1 MDNLDKYRNIIT
13 KVLAEYAQIPY
24 AYGDLKRQLIIDP
37 ERNNFLLLTIG
48 WQNQT
53 RVHGCLVHLEIIN
66 DKVWIQRD
74 GIEDGITNDLLGAG
88 IPKDKI
94 VLAFHPLSVRPYTE
108 FAVS

>member
-1 MDNLDKYRNIIT
+1 MDNLDKYREIIT
-13 KVLAEYAQIPY
+13 KVLTEYAQIPY
-24 AYGDLKRQLIIDP
+24 AYGDLQRELIIDR
-37 ERNNFLLLTIG
+37 EGNNFLLLTVG
-48 WQNQT
+48 WQNKT

-74 GIEDGITNDLLGAG
+74 GIEDGITNDLLAAG

-94 VLAFHPLSVRPYTE
+94 VLAFHPPSVRPYTE